1 MPCRNGSWRPQTLH
15 RRSDTAIAGALPVLA
30 GALAFLGAVASVRP
44 GADANATAA
53 QSAAPPAAAA
63 DSTAQAAPP
72 HAAAAPHGV
81 HKLEDRLTLREPFNL
96 AAKKIRVVAFLS
108 PTCPRCLANVGQL
121 QREVME
127 KNPQKDIAV
136 FIVWLKV
143 LDTDNEDAVLD
154 AMKRIPD
161 RRVQHYWDPQR
172 VLNAQLLD
180 AIMFDVN
187 LRIYDVFLLYDG
199 EARWEKRLPRPG
211 YWMHE
216 VQGAPGPHWDVSTFA
231 EEIQKGLN
239 GQPFAVP
246 NQ

>member
-1 MPCRNGSWRPQTLH
+1 VAP
-15 RRSDTAIAGALPVLA
+15 
-30 GALAFLGAVASVRP
+30 LGP
-44 GADANATAA
+44 GADVGATAA
-53 QSAAPPAAAA
+53 QAAAPPAAAA
-63 DSTAQAAPP
+63 DSTAPASPATAPP
-72 HAAAAPHGV
+72 HAAAAPHGL
-81 HKLEDRLTLREPFNL
+81 HRLEDRLTLREPFNL

-127 KNPQKDIAV
+127 KDPQKNIAV

-143 LDTDNEDAVLD
+143 LETDNEDAAVA

-161 RRVQHYWDPQR
+161 PRVQHYWDPQR

-187 LRIYDVFLLYDG
+187 LRIYDIFLLYDG

-216 VQGAPGPHWDVSTFA
+216 IQGAPGPHWDVSTFGA
-231 EEIQKGLN
+231 EMQKGLH
-239 GQPFAVP
+239 GQPFTVP
-246 NQ
+246 YQ